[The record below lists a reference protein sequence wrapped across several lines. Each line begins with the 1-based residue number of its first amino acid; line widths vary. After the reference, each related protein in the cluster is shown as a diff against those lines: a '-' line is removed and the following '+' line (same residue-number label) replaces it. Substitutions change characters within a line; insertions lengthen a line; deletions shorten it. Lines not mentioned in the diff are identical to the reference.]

1 MLLDL
6 QRPVILKKIEMSY
19 RFERIRF
26 KYVRTTIL
34 VLVNA
39 AKNETELSNLP
50 DLSGTAQCNVP
61 VYSQINHQ
69 KWSNNNGD
77 LKIEVG
83 IRKLN
88 FAK

>member
-19 RFERIRF
+19 RFESIRF

-39 AKNETELSNLP
+39 AKMKQS
-50 DLSGTAQCNVP
+50 
-61 VYSQINHQ
+61 IQ
-69 KWSNNNGD
+69 KSRIYPEQHNAMFLFIPKSIIKNGLTVMAT
-77 LKIEVG
+77 LKLKQE
-83 IRKLN
+83 
-88 FAK
+88 